1 MPLRIIAAILVVF
14 LLGSCAPMQAT
25 KEEVKETDMTLL
37 PSEDIKLPELPQK
50 PPEAKETKKVESIRV
65 EKEADEKYVI
75 LNFDGADIETVIS
88 TIGELLNIN
97 YIIGAGVSGKVTIQ
111 SYRKFPVKDLFQ
123 IFQTILEVNG
133 LTAVKDGT
141 LYRIVPIDTAKQQPV
156 SVQIGKDVKL
166 QLDSSFITQIIP
178 LEYVKAND
186 IVNVLRNLMPRGAD
200 LTVYEPT
207 NLLIVTA
214 PPAGIVKFM
223 KVLEALD
230 ISSVDRESI
239 RTFVYYVENGE
250 AKKLAEILKSLY
262 AEKKDGRAASPRLT
276 SPLPGLPKGTVTT
289 AAAEGLP
296 GEVEGEI
303 VITAYED
310 INAIVIKTNS
320 RSYLAILEI
329 LKKLDVP
336 VKQVLIEVLIAEI
349 TLNDDTKLG
358 IEWMMKGSVYAEGKQ
373 FTGLAGFDAGSS
385 NFPGSVAGTATN
397 IGTAIASVPGDATS
411 GIAPFA
417 SVIKTEKFGA
427 ILTAFAGI
435 GKLNVLASPHI
446 LAMDNKEANI
456 QIGSEVPI
464 ATGYTSAPTTTT
476 AANQVQITQATTGS
490 VQYKTV
496 GTLLTVKP
504 HITEKNR
511 VTLEITQEVSQ
522 VGTASGFAGSPS
534 FDTRKAKT
542 SAVVQSGHTLVLG
555 GLIRESSSYG
565 RTGIPW
571 LSKIPI
577 LGYLFGA
584 TTDSY
589 TKTEL
594 LVMVTPHVINNQEE
608 ADAVTR
614 DFQDK
619 VKTIK
624 ERLEKNK
631 PDDEVSGIKTE
642 ASNIN
647 NIVTVAV
654 GMDTPLIELIEA
666 NGYTLKDEDLN
677 VFLSEFIALN
687 EDIKS
692 IKMIPKGS
700 AVKLPLTHLKKIKNK
715 N

>member
-25 KEEVKETDMTLL
+25 KEELKETDMALP

-50 PPEAKETKKVESIRV
+50 PPEAKETRKVESIRV

-186 IVNVLRNLMPRGAD
+186 IVNVLRNLMPRGTD

-262 AEKKDGRAASPRLT
+262 AEKKDGRASSPRLT

-303 VITAYED
+303 VIAAYED
-310 INAIVIKTNS
+310 INAIVIKTNP
-320 RSYLAILEI
+320 RSYLAVLEI

-336 VKQVLIEVLIAEI
+336 VKQVLIEVLIAEV
-349 TLNDDTKLG
+349 TLDDKTVLG
-358 IEWMMKGSVYAEGKQ
+358 IEWLLKGRLHAEGESLSSL
-373 FTGLAGFDAGSS
+373 TGFNPSSSISSSIGSS
-385 NFPGSVAGTATN
+385 L
-397 IGTAIASVPGDATS
+397 ASVPTS
-411 GIAPFA
+411 PFA
-417 SVIKTEKFGA
+417 SVIKPERFG
-427 ILTAFAGI
+427 ILLNALST
-435 GKLNVLASPHI
+435 LENVNVLASPHI
-446 LAMDNKEANI
+446 LAMDNKEASI
-456 QIGSEVPI
+456 QIGDEVPI
-464 ATGYTSAPTTTT
+464 ATGL
-476 AANQVQITQATTGS
+476 TQQPSTGTGATTLVSAGQI
-490 VQYKTV
+490 QYKTV

-511 VTLEITQEVSQ
+511 VTLDITQEVSQ
-522 VGTASGFAGSPS
+522 LGADVTVASQS
-534 FDTRKAKT
+534 FSRFKTRKAKT

-555 GLIRESSSYG
+555 GLITESKSQG
-565 RTGIPW
+565 RSGIPF
-571 LSKIPI
+571 LSKIPV
-577 LGYLFGA
+577 LGYLFGT
-584 TTDSY
+584 TTDKFN
-589 TKTEL
+589 KTEL
-594 LVMVTPHVINNQEE
+594 LLMVTPHVINNQEE

-614 DFQDK
+614 EFQDK
-619 VKTIK
+619 VKTVK

-631 PDDEVSGIKTE
+631 PDDEESTAKSEV
-642 ASNIN
+642 SNIK

-666 NGYTLKDEDLN
+666 HGYTLKDEDLN

-700 AVKLPLTHLKKIKNK
+700 TVKLPLNHLKKTKNK

>member
-1 MPLRIIAAILVVF
+1 MPLRIIAAILVIF
-14 LLGSCAPMQAT
+14 LLGSCAPMQVS
-25 KEEVKETDMTLL
+25 KEEAKEMDATL
-37 PSEDIKLPELPQK
+37 PPPEDIKLPELPQK
-50 PPEAKETKKVESIRV
+50 PTEAKETKKAESVRV

-133 LTAVKDGT
+133 LTAVKDGI

-166 QLDSSFITQIIP
+166 QLDSSFVTQIIP

-186 IVNVLRNLMPRGAD
+186 IVNVLRNLMPRGTD

-230 ISSVDRESI
+230 ISAVDRESI

-262 AEKKDGRAASPRLT
+262 AEKKDKSASPRLI

-289 AAAEGLP
+289 ATAEGLP

-303 VITAYED
+303 TITAYED
-310 INAIVIKTNS
+310 INGIVIKTNP
-320 RSYLAILEI
+320 RNYLAILEI

-336 VKQVLIEVLIAEI
+336 VKQVLIEVLIAEVS
-349 TLNDDTKLG
+349 LDDTTKLG
-358 IEWMMKGSVYAEGKQ
+358 IEWLLKGSVHAEGQ
-373 FTGLAGFDAGSS
+373 SLSALAGFNPSS
-385 NFPGSVAGTATN
+385 SISSS
-397 IGTAIASVPGDATS
+397 IGRSLALVPTS
-411 GIAPFA
+411 PFA
-417 SVIKTEKFGA
+417 SVIKPERFG
-427 ILTAFAGI
+427 ILLNALST
-435 GKLNVLASPHI
+435 LENVNVLASPHI

-456 QIGSEVPI
+456 QIGDEVPI
-464 ATGYTSAPTTTT
+464 ATGL
-476 AANQVQITQATTGS
+476 TQQPSTGTGATTLVSAGQI
-490 VQYKTV
+490 QYKTI
-496 GTLLTVKP
+496 GTILTVKP
-504 HITEKNR
+504 HITEKDR
-511 VTLEITQEVSQ
+511 VTLDITQEVSQ
-522 VGTASGFAGSPS
+522 LGADVTVASQS
-534 FDTRKAKT
+534 FSRFKTRKAKT
-542 SAVVQSGHTLVLG
+542 SAVVQSAHTLVLG
-555 GLIRESSSYG
+555 GLITESKSQG
-565 RTGIPW
+565 RSGIPF
-571 LSKIPI
+571 LSKIPVI
-577 LGYLFGA
+577 GYLFGT
-584 TTDSY
+584 TTDKFN
-589 TKTEL
+589 KTEL

-608 ADAVTR
+608 ADAVTKE
-614 DFQDK
+614 FQEK

-624 ERLEKNK
+624 KRLEKNK
-631 PDDEVSGIKTE
+631 PEDEESTAKSG
-642 ASNIN
+642 ASNIK

-654 GMDTPLIELIEA
+654 GKDTPLIELIEA
-666 NGYTLKDEDLN
+666 HGYALKDEDLN
-677 VFLSEFIALN
+677 VFLSEFIILN

-692 IKMIPKGS
+692 IKMIPEGS
-700 AVKLPLTHLKKIKNK
+700 VVKLPLTHLKSKKLK
-715 N
+715 GGGE

>member
-1 MPLRIIAAILVVF
+1 MPLRIITAILVVF

-25 KEEVKETDMTLL
+25 KEELKETDMTLP

-50 PPEAKETKKVESIRV
+50 PPEAKETRKVESIRV

-123 IFQTILEVNG
+123 IFQALLEVNG

-186 IVNVLRNLMPRGAD
+186 IVNVLRNLMPRGTD

-230 ISSVDRESI
+230 IPSVDRESI

-262 AEKKDGRAASPRLT
+262 VEKKDGRAASSRLT

-289 AAAEGLP
+289 ATAEGLP

-310 INAIVIKTNS
+310 INGIVIKTNS
-320 RSYLAILEI
+320 RSYLAVLEI

-336 VKQVLIEVLIAEI
+336 VKQVLIEVLIAEV
-349 TLNDDTKLG
+349 TLDDKTVLG
-358 IEWMMKGSVYAEGKQ
+358 IEWLLKGRLHAEGESLSSL
-373 FTGLAGFDAGSS
+373 TGFNPSSSISSSIGSS
-385 NFPGSVAGTATN
+385 L
-397 IGTAIASVPGDATS
+397 ASVPTS
-411 GIAPFA
+411 PFA
-417 SVIKTEKFGA
+417 SVIKPERFG
-427 ILTAFAGI
+427 ILLNALST
-435 GKLNVLASPHI
+435 LENVNVLASPHI
-446 LAMDNKEANI
+446 LAMDNKEASI
-456 QIGSEVPI
+456 QIGDEVPI
-464 ATGYTSAPTTTT
+464 ATGL
-476 AANQVQITQATTGS
+476 TQQPSTGTGATTLVSAGQI
-490 VQYKTV
+490 QYKTV

-511 VTLEITQEVSQ
+511 VTLDITQEVSQ
-522 VGTASGFAGSPS
+522 LGADVTVASQS
-534 FDTRKAKT
+534 FSRFKTRKAKT

-555 GLIRESSSYG
+555 GLITESKSQG
-565 RTGIPW
+565 RSGIPF
-571 LSKIPI
+571 LSKIPV
-577 LGYLFGA
+577 LGYLFGT
-584 TTDSY
+584 TTDKFN
-589 TKTEL
+589 KTEL
-594 LVMVTPHVINNQEE
+594 LLMVTPHVINNQEE

-614 DFQDK
+614 EFQDK
-619 VKTIK
+619 VKTVK

-631 PDDEVSGIKTE
+631 PDDEESTAKSEV
-642 ASNIN
+642 SNIK

-666 NGYTLKDEDLN
+666 HGYTLKDEDLN

-700 AVKLPLTHLKKIKNK
+700 TVKLPLNHLKKTKNK

>member
-1 MPLRIIAAILVVF
+1 MRIITAILVVF

-25 KEEVKETDMTLL
+25 KEELKETDMTLP

-50 PPEAKETKKVESIRV
+50 PPEAKETRKVESIRV

-186 IVNVLRNLMPRGAD
+186 IVNVLRNLMPRGTD

-262 AEKKDGRAASPRLT
+262 VEKKDGRAASSRLT

-289 AAAEGLP
+289 ATAEGLP

-310 INAIVIKTNS
+310 INGIVIKTNS
-320 RSYLAILEI
+320 RSYLAVLEI

-336 VKQVLIEVLIAEI
+336 VKQVLIEVLIAEV
-349 TLNDDTKLG
+349 TLDDKTVLG
-358 IEWMMKGSVYAEGKQ
+358 IEWLLKGRLHAEGESLSSL
-373 FTGLAGFDAGSS
+373 TGFNPSSSISSSIGSS
-385 NFPGSVAGTATN
+385 L
-397 IGTAIASVPGDATS
+397 ASVPTS
-411 GIAPFA
+411 PFA
-417 SVIKTEKFGA
+417 SVIKPERFG
-427 ILTAFAGI
+427 ILLNALST
-435 GKLNVLASPHI
+435 LENVNVLASPHI
-446 LAMDNKEANI
+446 LAMDNKEASI
-456 QIGSEVPI
+456 QIGDEVPI
-464 ATGYTSAPTTTT
+464 ATGL
-476 AANQVQITQATTGS
+476 TQQPSTGTGATTLVSAGQI
-490 VQYKTV
+490 QYKTV

-511 VTLEITQEVSQ
+511 VTLDITQEVSQ
-522 VGTASGFAGSPS
+522 LGADVTVASQS
-534 FDTRKAKT
+534 FSRFKTRKAKT

-555 GLIRESSSYG
+555 GLITESKSQG
-565 RTGIPW
+565 RSGIPF
-571 LSKIPI
+571 LSKIPV
-577 LGYLFGA
+577 LGYLFGT
-584 TTDSY
+584 TTDKFN
-589 TKTEL
+589 KTEL
-594 LVMVTPHVINNQEE
+594 LLMVTPHVINNQEE

-614 DFQDK
+614 EFQDK
-619 VKTIK
+619 VKTVK

-631 PDDEVSGIKTE
+631 PDDEESTAKSEV
-642 ASNIN
+642 SNIKN
-647 NIVTVAV
+647 TVTVAV

-666 NGYTLKDEDLN
+666 HGYTLKDEDLN

-692 IKMIPKGS
+692 IKM
-700 AVKLPLTHLKKIKNK
+700 
-715 N
+715 

>member
-14 LLGSCAPMQAT
+14 LLGSCAPRQAT
-25 KEEVKETDMTLL
+25 KEEAKETDLALL

-50 PPEAKETKKVESIRV
+50 PPEAKETKKVEGIRV
-65 EKEADEKYVI
+65 EKEAEEKYVI

-166 QLDSSFITQIIP
+166 QLDSSFVTQIIP

-186 IVNVLRNLMPRGAD
+186 IVNVLRNLMPRGTD

-262 AEKKDGRAASPRLT
+262 AEKKDRSASPRLT

-289 AAAEGLP
+289 ATAEGLP

-303 VITAYED
+303 IITAYED
-310 INAIVIKTNS
+310 INGLLIKTNA
-320 RSYLAILEI
+320 RSYLAVLEI

-336 VKQVLIEVLIAEI
+336 VKQVLIEVLIAEVSL
-349 TLNDDTKLG
+349 TDNTNLG
-358 IEWMMKGSVYAEGKQ
+358 LEWMLKTGLHAEGQKLTTLSGFESSSADFSGSV
-373 FTGLAGFDAGSS
+373 
-385 NFPGSVAGTATN
+385 TN
-397 IGTAIASVPGDATS
+397 SAASIGTAIATVPS
-411 GIAPFA
+411 GPFA

-456 QIGSEVPI
+456 QIGEEVPT
-464 ATGYTSAPTTTT
+464 ATGL
-476 AANQVQITQATTGS
+476 TQQPSTGTGATTLVSAGQI
-490 VQYKTV
+490 QYKTV

-511 VTLEITQEVSQ
+511 VTLDITQEVSQ
-522 VGTASGFAGSPS
+522 LGAEVQVAGQKFQGFN
-534 FDTRKAKT
+534 TRKAKT
-542 SAVVQSGHTLVLG
+542 SAVVQSGHTLVIG
-555 GLIRESSSYG
+555 GLIRESNSYG
-565 RTGIPW
+565 RAGIPW

-577 LGYLFGA
+577 LGYLFG
-584 TTDSY
+584 TTSDAYS
-589 TKTEL
+589 KTEL

-608 ADAVTR
+608 ADAATKE
-614 DFQDK
+614 FQDK

-624 ERLEKNK
+624 ERLGKNK
-631 PDDEVSGIKTE
+631 PDDEASGIKTE

-647 NIVTVAV
+647 NFVTVAV
-654 GMDTPLIELIEA
+654 GKDTPLIELIEA
-666 NGYTLKDEDLN
+666 HGYTLKDEDLN
-677 VFLSEFIALN
+677 VFLNEFIALN

-700 AVKLPLTHLKKIKNK
+700 TVKLPLNHLNKVIKKK
-715 N
+715 

>member
-14 LLGSCAPMQAT
+14 LLGSCAPRQAT
-25 KEEVKETDMTLL
+25 KEEAKETDLALL
-37 PSEDIKLPELPQK
+37 PSEDIKLPELPAK
-50 PPEAKETKKVESIRV
+50 PPEAKETKKVEGIRV
-65 EKEADEKYVI
+65 EKEAEEKYVI

-166 QLDSSFITQIIP
+166 QLDSSFVTQIIP

-186 IVNVLRNLMPRGAD
+186 IVNVLRNLMPRGTD

-262 AEKKDGRAASPRLT
+262 AEKKDRSASPRLT

-289 AAAEGLP
+289 ATAEGLP

-303 VITAYED
+303 IITAYED
-310 INAIVIKTNS
+310 INGLLIKTNS
-320 RSYLAILEI
+320 RSYLAVLEI

-336 VKQVLIEVLIAEI
+336 VKQVLIEVLIAEV

-358 IEWMMKGSVYAEGKQ
+358 LEWMLKTGLHAEGQKLTMLGGYE
-373 FTGLAGFDAGSS
+373 TGLTDAV
-385 NFPGSVAGTATN
+385 FPGSVTGGNTS
-397 IGTAIASVPGDATS
+397 IGTAISTVPTGN
-411 GIAPFA
+411 PFA
-417 SVIKTEKFGA
+417 SVIKTEKFGS

-456 QIGSEVPI
+456 QIGDEVPI
-464 ATGYTSAPTTTT
+464 ATGLNQQPSTSTG
-476 AANQVQITQATTGS
+476 ATTLISSGQI
-490 VQYKTV
+490 QYKTV

-511 VTLEITQEVSQ
+511 VTLDITQEVSQ
-522 VGTASGFAGSPS
+522 LGAEVQVAGQKFQGFN
-534 FDTRKAKT
+534 TRKAKT
-542 SAVVQSGHTLVLG
+542 SAVVQSGHTLVIG
-555 GLIRESSSYG
+555 GLIRESNSYG
-565 RTGIPW
+565 RAGIPW

-577 LGYLFGA
+577 LGYLFGT

-614 DFQDK
+614 EFQDK
-619 VKTIK
+619 VKTVK

-631 PDDEVSGIKTE
+631 PDDEAASANPEV
-642 ASNIN
+642 SNIK

-654 GMDTPLIELIEA
+654 EKDTPLIELIEA
-666 NGYTLKDEDLN
+666 HGYTLKDEDLN

-700 AVKLPLTHLKKIKNK
+700 TVKLPLTHLKKTKNK
-715 N
+715 S

>member
-25 KEEVKETDMTLL
+25 KEELKETDMALP

-50 PPEAKETKKVESIRV
+50 PPEAKETRKVESIRV

-186 IVNVLRNLMPRGAD
+186 IVNVLRNLMPRGTD

-262 AEKKDGRAASPRLT
+262 AEKKDGRASSPRLT

-303 VITAYED
+303 VIAAYED
-310 INAIVIKTNS
+310 INAIVIKTNP
-320 RSYLAILEI
+320 RSYLAVLEI

-336 VKQVLIEVLIAEI
+336 VKQVLIEVLIAEV
-349 TLNDDTKLG
+349 TLDDKTVLG
-358 IEWMMKGSVYAEGKQ
+358 IEWLLKGRLHAEGESLSSL
-373 FTGLAGFDAGSS
+373 TGFNPSSSISSSIGSS
-385 NFPGSVAGTATN
+385 LAL
-397 IGTAIASVPGDATS
+397 VPTS
-411 GIAPFA
+411 PFA
-417 SVIKTEKFGA
+417 SVIKPERFG
-427 ILTAFAGI
+427 ILLNALST
-435 GKLNVLASPHI
+435 LENVNVLASPHI
-446 LAMDNKEANI
+446 LAMDNKEASI
-456 QIGSEVPI
+456 QIGDEVPI
-464 ATGYTSAPTTTT
+464 ATGL
-476 AANQVQITQATTGS
+476 TQQPSTGTGATTLVSAGQI
-490 VQYKTV
+490 QYKTV

-511 VTLEITQEVSQ
+511 VTLDITQEVSQ
-522 VGTASGFAGSPS
+522 LGADVTVASQS
-534 FDTRKAKT
+534 FSRFKTRKAKT

-555 GLIRESSSYG
+555 GLITESKSQG
-565 RTGIPW
+565 RSGIPF
-571 LSKIPI
+571 LSKIPV
-577 LGYLFGA
+577 LGYLFGT
-584 TTDSY
+584 TTDKFN
-589 TKTEL
+589 KTEL
-594 LVMVTPHVINNQEE
+594 LLMVTPHVINNQEE

-614 DFQDK
+614 EFQDK
-619 VKTIK
+619 VKTVK

-631 PDDEVSGIKTE
+631 PDDEESTAKSEV
-642 ASNIN
+642 SNIK

-666 NGYTLKDEDLN
+666 HGYTLKDEDLN

-700 AVKLPLTHLKKIKNK
+700 TVKLPLTHLKKTKNK

>member
-14 LLGSCAPMQAT
+14 LLGSCAPGQAT
-25 KEEVKETDMTLL
+25 KEEAKETDLALL
-37 PSEDIKLPELPQK
+37 PSEDIKLPELPEK
-50 PPEAKETKKVESIRV
+50 PPEAKETKKVEGVRV
-65 EKEADEKYVI
+65 EKEAEEKYVI

-186 IVNVLRNLMPRGAD
+186 IVNVLRNLMPRGTD

-262 AEKKDGRAASPRLT
+262 AEKKDRSASPRLT

-289 AAAEGLP
+289 ATAEGLP

-303 VITAYED
+303 TITAYED
-310 INAIVIKTNS
+310 INGIVIKTNS
-320 RSYLAILEI
+320 RSYLAILEV

-336 VKQVLIEVLIAEI
+336 VKQVLIEVLIAEV
-349 TLNDDTKLG
+349 TLDDKTVLG
-358 IEWMMKGSVYAEGKQ
+358 IEWLLKGRLHAGGESLSSL
-373 FTGLAGFDAGSS
+373 TGFNPSGSISSSIGSS
-385 NFPGSVAGTATN
+385 L
-397 IGTAIASVPGDATS
+397 ASVPTS
-411 GIAPFA
+411 PFA
-417 SVIKTEKFGA
+417 SVIKPERFG
-427 ILTAFAGI
+427 ILLNALST
-435 GKLNVLASPHI
+435 LEDVNVLASPHI
-446 LAMDNKEANI
+446 LAMDNKEASI
-456 QIGSEVPI
+456 QIGDEVPI
-464 ATGYTSAPTTTT
+464 ATGL
-476 AANQVQITQATTGS
+476 TQQPSTGTGATTLVSSGQI
-490 VQYKTV
+490 QYKTV

-511 VTLEITQEVSQ
+511 VTLDVTQEVSQ
-522 VGTASGFAGSPS
+522 LGADVTVASQS
-534 FDTRKAKT
+534 FSRFKTRKAKT

-555 GLIRESSSYG
+555 GLITESKSQG
-565 RTGIPW
+565 RSGIPF
-571 LSKIPI
+571 LSKIPV
-577 LGYLFGA
+577 LGYLFGT
-584 TTDSY
+584 TTDKFN
-589 TKTEL
+589 KTEL
-594 LVMVTPHVINNQEE
+594 LLMVTPHVINNQEE

-614 DFQDK
+614 EFQDK

-631 PDDEVSGIKTE
+631 PEDEASSAKPE
-642 ASNIN
+642 ASNIK

-654 GMDTPLIELIEA
+654 EKDTPLIELIEA
-666 NGYTLKDEDLN
+666 HGYTLRDEDLN

-700 AVKLPLTHLKKIKNK
+700 TVKMPLTHLKKTKNK
-715 N
+715 S

>member
-14 LLGSCAPMQAT
+14 LLGSCAPRQAA
-25 KEEVKETDMTLL
+25 KEEAKETDLTLL

-123 IFQTILEVNG
+123 IFQTILEING

-262 AEKKDGRAASPRLT
+262 VEKKDGRASSPRLT
-276 SPLPGLPKGTVTT
+276 SPLPGLPKGTVS
-289 AAAEGLP
+289 APAEGLP

-303 VITAYED
+303 IITAYED
-310 INAIVIKTNS
+310 INGILIKTNP

-336 VKQVLIEVLIAEI
+336 VKQVLIEVLIAEVS
-349 TLNDDTKLG
+349 LDDKTVLG
-358 IEWMMKGSVYAEGKQ
+358 IEWLLKGSVHAEGQ
-373 FTGLAGFDAGSS
+373 SLASLAGFNPSGSISSSIGSS
-385 NFPGSVAGTATN
+385 LAL
-397 IGTAIASVPGDATS
+397 VPTS
-411 GIAPFA
+411 PFA
-417 SVIKTEKFGA
+417 SVIKPERFG
-427 ILTAFAGI
+427 ILLNALASMGNV
-435 GKLNVLASPHI
+435 NVLASPHI

-456 QIGSEVPI
+456 QIGDEVPT
-464 ATGYTSAPTTTT
+464 ATGL
-476 AANQVQITQATTGS
+476 TQQPSTTTGS
-490 VQYKTV
+490 ITPTTLVSTGQIQYKTV

-511 VTLEITQEVSQ
+511 VTLDITQEVSGLGALIKVAGQ
-522 VGTASGFAGSPS
+522 DFQGFN
-534 FDTRKAKT
+534 TRKAKT

-555 GLIRESSSYG
+555 GLIRESKSQG
-565 RTGIPW
+565 RSGIPF

-577 LGYLFGA
+577 LGYLFGT
-584 TTDSY
+584 TTDTYS
-589 TKTEL
+589 KTEL
-594 LVMVTPHVINNQEE
+594 LVMVTPHVISNQED
-608 ADAVTR
+608 ADAATME
-614 DFQDK
+614 FQDK

-624 ERLEKNK
+624 ERLGKNK
-631 PDDEVSGIKTE
+631 PDDEASGIKTE

-647 NIVTVAV
+647 NTVTVAV
-654 GMDTPLIELIEA
+654 EKDTPLIELIEA

-677 VFLSEFIALN
+677 VFLSEFIVLN
-687 EDIKS
+687 ENIKS

-700 AVKLPLTHLKKIKNK
+700 TVKLPLTHLKKTKNK